1 MSGVDQAW
9 LKRWCDTWRSA
20 LRLAQKEREVVYYT
34 TGCKPRELQYVPV
47 PKRQSASALPRNLK
61 RLREEKGLTVFQLAL
76 VSGVSASY
84 LRWLENAGNPAKILP
99 APGDMVN
106 PGIVI
111 CLKLAQ
117 ALGCGIQDLVEERE
131 P

>member
-1 MSGVDQAW
+1 MSKFLDHLIGDW
-9 LKRWCDTWRSA
+9 LRPQKR
-20 LRLAQKEREVVYYT
+20 Q
-34 TGCKPRELQYVPV
+34 PQP
-47 PKRQSASALPRNLK
+47 QSASALPRNLK
-61 RLREEKGLTVFQLAL
+61 RLREAKGLSPTQLAHQGEIS
-76 VSGVSASY
+76 VSY

-111 CLKLAQ
+111 CLKLAR
-117 ALGCGIQDLVEERE
+117 ALDCDLNALVEARE